1 MKTNGIS
8 TDVLIVGGGIGGVAA
23 ALSLLQRGLRIV
35 LAEET
40 DWLGGQMTSQA
51 VPPDE
56 HAWIETEG
64 GTARYR
70 EFRNKVRNF
79 YQRNYPLASGECAN
93 SRFNPGRAGVSTL
106 SHEPRVA
113 RLVIEEMLA
122 SGISSRQLEVL
133 LEVAPC
139 EVDVVA
145 GQIRRVRLKHLRSGE
160 AFEVEARFV
169 LDASETGEFLEL
181 AGVDHVTG
189 AEGSAATGEPSS
201 TSSEPRPENMQAVT
215 WVAALGFDPECPPG
229 CDRHRIAKPDLYNFW
244 RDFRPELTPGW
255 PGRLLDW
262 RYTSPFTRQPVE
274 GKLFPNFWGY
284 RRVIARDNFAHP
296 NGWKEASILNWPQN
310 DYLEHEVLLCSPEER
325 QKRYER
331 ARQLTLSWVYWL
343 QTEAPRP
350 DGGTGYGGLH
360 LRPDITGTIDGLA
373 KAPYIREARRI
384 SSLRNVSE
392 LDIGVEAR
400 EASPPDGFF
409 DTVGTGYYR
418 IDLHPTTG
426 GDNYVDIE
434 AFPFQIPMGA
444 LISPCLGNFLAAGKT
459 IGTTHLANGCYRL
472 HPVEWNIGEA
482 AGALAAECLKRGCP
496 PEAIRNDCR
505 KLADFQDQLA
515 QSGVSLSWS
524 SKAMDEHRAKISPR
538 LASAG

>member
-1 MKTNGIS
+1 
-8 TDVLIVGGGIGGVAA
+8 
-23 ALSLLQRGLRIV
+23 
-35 LAEET
+35 
-40 DWLGGQMTSQA
+40 MTSQA

-64 GTARYR
+64 GTALYR
-70 EFRNKVRNF
+70 EFRNKVRNY
-79 YQRNYPLASGECAN
+79 YQRNYPLAGGEHGN
-93 SRFNPGRAGVSTL
+93 SHFNPGRAGVSTL

-113 RLVIEEMLA
+113 QLVIEEMLA

-133 LEVAPC
+133 REVTVC
-139 EVDVVA
+139 EVEVV
-145 GQIRRVRLKHLRSGE
+145 GETIRRVRLKHLHSAE
-160 AFEVEARFV
+160 TFEVEARFI

-181 AGVDHVTG
+181 AGIDHVTG
-189 AEGSAATGEPSS
+189 AEGSMATGEPSS
-201 TSSEPRPENMQAVT
+201 TSREASPENMQAIT
-215 WVAALGFDPECPPG
+215 WVAALGFDPECPPD
-229 CDRHRIAKPDLYNFW
+229 CDRYRIAQPELYNFW
-244 RDFRPELTPGW
+244 KNFQPELMPAW

-262 RYTSPFTRQPVE
+262 RYTSPFTLQPVE

-284 RRVIARDNFAHP
+284 RRVIARDNFARP
-296 NGWKEASILNWPQN
+296 EGWNEATILNWPQN
-310 DYLEHEVLLCSPEER
+310 DYFEHEVLLCSPEER
-325 QKRYER
+325 ERRYDR

-360 LRPDITGTIDGLA
+360 LRPDITGTADGLA

-384 SSLRNVSE
+384 CSLRNVSE

-400 EASPPDGFF
+400 EAFPPDGFF

-444 LISPCLGNFLAAGKT
+444 LISPRFSNFLSAGKT
-459 IGTTHLANGCYRL
+459 MGTTHLANGCYRL
-472 HPVEWNIGEA
+472 HPVEWNVGEA
-482 AGALAAECLKRGCP
+482 AGALASECLGSGCSPAAVRSDQKR
-496 PEAIRNDCR
+496 
-505 KLADFQDQLA
+505 LADFQRQLA
-515 QSGVSLSWS
+515 QTGVSLSWS
-524 SKAMDEHRAKISPR
+524 RKAMDEHRSKISPR
-538 LASAG
+538 LTSAGS